1 MKGSKIA
8 PDETIRA
15 IFSLRTRRKD
25 ERILSRVGRL
35 GEEDGGGDW
44 GEELGKNFRRFLNV
58 SLFFGGRSL

>member
-35 GEEDGGGDW
+35 GEEDGGGD
-44 GEELGKNFRRFLNV
+44 
-58 SLFFGGRSL
+58 